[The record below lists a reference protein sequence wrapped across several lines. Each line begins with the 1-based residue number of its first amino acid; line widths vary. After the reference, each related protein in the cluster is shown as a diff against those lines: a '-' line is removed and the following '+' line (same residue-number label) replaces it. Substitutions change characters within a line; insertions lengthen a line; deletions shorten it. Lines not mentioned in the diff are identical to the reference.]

1 MVQATSIA
9 LDVIAITLLVFGLY
23 FPRHRHRDMI
33 VAYLGIN
40 AGVLVVASVLSSVD
54 VSLGVGIG
62 LFGVLS
68 IIRLRS
74 DELNQRQ
81 VAYYFA
87 SLALG
92 LLGGTAIEDTWLT
105 AALMGLLLLV
115 LWVGDSSWLLG
126 SHRTQT
132 MNVDRGFL
140 SEADLLAYVSP
151 LVNGKVVRANIIKTD
166 MVNDT
171 TIAHVVLKEDSRD
184 ISHANSRAP
193 RLVQNDFGIH
203 RSQA

>member
-1 MVQATSIA
+1 MDHLISMS
-9 LDVIAITLLVFGLY
+9 LDIIAITILVFGLY
-23 FPRHRHRDMI
+23 FPRHRNRDMI

-40 AGVLVVASVLSSVD
+40 VGVLIVASVLSSVD

-92 LLGGTAIEDTWLT
+92 LLGGTAIANTSLT
-105 AALMGLLLLV
+105 AGLMAMLLV
-115 LWVGDSSWLLG
+115 VLWIGDSPRLLG
-126 SHRTQT
+126 AHRSQT
-132 MNVDRGFL
+132 MNIDRGFL
-140 SEADLLAYVSP
+140 NEADLIAYISP
-151 LVNGKVVRANIIKTD
+151 LLNGTVERATIIKTD
-166 MVNDT
+166 LVNDT
-171 TIAHVVLKEDSRD
+171 TVAHIALKEGKGPTSP
-184 ISHANSRAP
+184 ISVTPSSAVHH
-193 RLVQNDFGIH
+193 LDTH

>member
-1 MVQATSIA
+1 MDQFVSMT
-9 LDVIAITLLVFGLY
+9 LDILAITVLVFGIY
-23 FPRHRHRDMI
+23 FPRHRNRDMI

-40 AGVLVVASVLSSVD
+40 VGVLVIASVLSSVD

-92 LLGGTAIEDTWLT
+92 LLGGTAIANTSQT
-105 AALMGLLLLV
+105 AALMAILLAV
-115 LWVGDSSWLLG
+115 LWLGDSPRLLG
-126 SHRTQT
+126 SHRSQT
-132 MNVDRGFL
+132 MTIDRGFVD
-140 SEADLLAYVSP
+140 EAALIAYLSP
-151 LVNGKVVRANIIKTD
+151 LVNGTIERVTIIKTD
-166 MVNDT
+166 LVNDT
-171 TIAHVVLKEDSRD
+171 TVAHIALKESS
-184 ISHANSRAP
+184 ISPETLPQSP
-193 RLVQNDFGIH
+193 RHLGVQGGK
-203 RSQA
+203 A